1 MTVIKTLSIDRLKE
15 AVETP
20 RNHLY
25 AVLVCLFLLLL
36 WMSFANIDRVVRI
49 EGKIIPAGRSQQIQ
63 HLEGGILSAVKTT
76 EGAHVKQG
84 DVLLLVDSTRTEAIL
99 TESQIKLNSLMV
111 RAIRLDAEVN
121 GKRSLV
127 FPAALEKLPVAVEE
141 QRLFDARRH
150 KLEQEIAVR
159 NATINQRQADIDEAQ
174 LRKSRLVVEAETAH
188 TRVELEKNMAQ
199 KGGASRMEVLEA
211 QSREQRL
218 VTEIGE
224 ASAMVPKL
232 KASIQEEQARIEGL
246 RAEFRSQAQ
255 ADYVAT
261 MSEVERQKQ
270 SLATDTDRMKRTEVR
285 APVEGVVNR
294 IAVNTVGG
302 VIKPGENL
310 IELTPVSDE
319 LLVEGRVNPRDRGY
333 VRTGLDANIRVSAFD
348 AGELGL
354 LKGQVT
360 EVGADSIADGHSEP
374 YYQVTTRV
382 RQIPDSYVRNNFI
395 PGMTVTIDV
404 VTGKRTM
411 LAYLLSPV
419 LKFTYNMFKD
429 PR

>member
-1 MTVIKTLSIDRLKE
+1 MSVIQTMEFDRLKE
-15 AVETP
+15 ALETP
-20 RNHLY
+20 RYYLY
-25 AVLVCLFLLLL
+25 SVLVLLFVLVL

-63 HLEGGILSAVKTT
+63 HLEGGILSAVKTS

-84 DVLLLVDSTRTEAIL
+84 DVLLLVDSTRTEATL
-99 TESQIKLNSLMV
+99 TDTQIKLNSLLV
-111 RAIRLDAEVN
+111 KAIRLDAEVN
-121 GKRSLV
+121 GKRALL
-127 FPAALEKLPVAVEE
+127 FPSNLEKLPVALEE

-159 NATINQRQADIDEAQ
+159 NSTINQRQADIDEAG
-174 LRKSRLVVEAETAH
+174 LRKTRLVAEAETAH
-188 TRVELEKNMAQ
+188 TRVELEKGMAL

-218 VTEIGE
+218 NTEIGE
-224 ASAMVPKL
+224 ASAMIPKL
-232 KASIQEEQARIEGL
+232 KASIQEELARIEGL

-270 SLATDTDRMKRTEVR
+270 SLATDTDRMNRTEVR
-285 APVEGVVNR
+285 APADGVVNR

-310 IELTPVSDE
+310 IELTPLSEEV
-319 LLVEGRVNPRDRGY
+319 LVEGRVNPRDRGY
-333 VRTGLDANIRVSAFD
+333 LRTGLDANIRVSAFD

-360 EVGADSIADGHSEP
+360 EVGADSISDGHSEP

-382 RQIPDSYVRNNFI
+382 KQIPDTYFRNNFI
-395 PGMTVTIDV
+395 PGMTVTVDV

-419 LKFTYNMFKD
+419 MKFTYNMFKD